1 MWVSLLLLAA
11 LLLVILSK
19 VYKGLFSGSSPNPFL
34 EDVKRPPAPLVT
46 DKEAR
51 KKVLKQ
57 GERGRHPGD
66 LGCARASSRV
76 SVSQM
81 QSAGRASLYV

>member
-1 MWVSLLLLAA
+1 MWLLLLPLAA
-11 LLLVILSK
+11 LLLAVLGK
-19 VYKGLFSGSSPNPFL
+19 VCKGLFSGSSPNPFS

-57 GERGRHPGD
+57 GEREGPRGPRLRPGI
-66 LGCARASSRV
+66 L
-76 SVSQM
+76 
-81 QSAGRASLYV
+81 AG